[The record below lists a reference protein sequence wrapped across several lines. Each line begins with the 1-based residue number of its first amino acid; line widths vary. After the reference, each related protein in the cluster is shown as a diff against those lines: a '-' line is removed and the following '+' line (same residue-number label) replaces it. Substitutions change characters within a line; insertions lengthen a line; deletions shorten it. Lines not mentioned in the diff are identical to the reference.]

1 MGCAMPANQVPL
13 NFGDEADAQEYWAT
27 REWKKYAVDV
37 TAGPYKRPT
46 YRHTVYVRARTA
58 AEAIHSTKRNLFS
71 KPSRPRF
78 TARLAGPRELGC
90 VLAQPPRSAT

>member
-1 MGCAMPANQVPL
+1 MSVNQARIY
-13 NFGDEADAQEYWAT
+13 FGDEQDAQDYWAT
-27 REWKKYAVDV
+27 REWKTYAVDV

-58 AEAIHSTKRNLFS
+58 AEAINGAKRNLFS

-78 TARLAGPRELGC
+78 APRLAGPRELGC
-90 VLAQPPRSAT
+90 VPAQPRSAT